1 MTTKKDLVIVILA
14 TFCLT
19 FTLFAILPAGS
30 NDSTLGTGEYD
41 PWLDSNDDG
50 KINILECIALAN
62 VFGSSGDPTRNVN
75 VTNWPSQQPEPSWK
89 VISME
94 ELNISLT
101 YGNIGTATNIYVG
114 DYSRMFIHM
123 KITNA
128 SFISYHPT
136 VIWLNQIIW
145 TTSTYAYM
153 FSSELLSQ
161 STLNLT
167 ITSVIECPMY
177 YWFGAPEFKVKAPM
191 FGVTFLCDS
200 DLTSGWITFQV
211 DIYLRNE

>member
-1 MTTKKDLVIVILA
+1 MVTRKDLVIVVLA
-14 TFCLT
+14 TLCLIL
-19 FTLFAILPAGS
+19 TLFTILPTHS
-30 NDSTLGTGEYD
+30 SSSTAALEYD
-41 PWLDSNDDG
+41 PWIDVNGDG
-50 KINILECIALAN
+50 KIDITDVAMTSGS
-62 VFGSSGDPTRNVN
+62 FGTYGDSTRNVN
-75 VTNWPSQQPEPSWK
+75 VTNFPSQQPEPSWK
-89 VISME
+89 VISVE

-114 DYSRMFIHM
+114 GYSRMFIHM

-128 SFISYHPT
+128 SFIGYHPT
-136 VIWLNQIIW
+136 VIWLNQMIW
-145 TTSTYAYM
+145 TTSTYPYM
-153 FSSELLSQ
+153 FSSEMLSRN
-161 STLNLT
+161 TLNLT